1 MAAASESIKVFCRF
15 RPLNES
21 EEKSSSKFIPKFPP
35 GTNDCVNLG
44 VINFCKKTFTVHGK
58 VYSFDRVFKPNISQ
72 EEVYLASAYPI
83 VKDVLSGY
91 NGTIFAYGQTSSGK
105 TFTMEGVIGDPDYQG
120 IIPRI
125 VSDIFNHIYSMEEN
139 LEFHI
144 KISYFEIYMD
154 RIRDLLD
161 VTKTNLVVHED
172 KNRVPYVK
180 GCSERFVSSPEEV
193 LDTIEEGKAN
203 RHIAVTNMN
212 EHSSRSHSVF
222 LINIRQENVET
233 QKKLSGKL
241 YLVDLAGS
249 EKVSKTGAEGTIL
262 DEAKNINKSLSALG
276 NVISALAEGTKSHV
290 PYRDSKLTRILQ
302 ESLGGNARTTIV
314 ICCSPASFNE
324 GETKSTL
331 LFGARAK
338 TISNVVQVNE
348 ELTAEE
354 WKRRF
359 ERERD
364 KVLKLRAQ
372 LSAYEREIERWR
384 RGESIPESEQVNL
397 SDLTESMIAPS
408 VTESMIVDS
417 VSNAPAA
424 MVTSTPAALVDEE
437 RARYEEERLRLYQQ
451 LDEKDDEIQQQS
463 QLAERLKEQ
472 LNEQEELIKQT
483 KTDYEVLQ
491 SEMSRI
497 QMENDAAKEEVKEVL
512 QALEELAMNY
522 DQKTQEVEMKVKE
535 NESLNDELSKK
546 LIMLNEVQSELQQ
559 IKEGTAVQKRR
570 IQDMLSNIVRDLCEV
585 GSIIGGNIAEMKVSL
600 EDPNKVD
607 RIDEEF
613 TVARLLLT
621 KMKAEIKTL
630 SEKCAQL
637 DTFQSDYAQRL
648 ESNERELADCRLL
661 IQQYEIRM
669 NSLTA
674 SMKEVE
680 NKKRQLEEAVDTLN
694 EECAKLRAQENVAKV
709 SIAPASEVDLKS
721 ALEAQL
727 ESHREAHAKQL
738 SALRDEIMEKNNTI
752 DQLQVSLNQLQ
763 LTKDQLQSDYEKLKS
778 EENGRDKRIKEL
790 AMLSDKR
797 EQAKQDLKGL
807 EETVA
812 KELQTLHNLRK
823 LFVQDLQQRIKRTP
837 TGPEEEE
844 FVSSMA
850 QKQKILFLE
859 NNLDQLTKV
868 HKQLVRDNADLR
880 CELPKL
886 EKRLRATMERV
897 KSLETA
903 LKEAKEAAMKD
914 RKKYQFEVERIKEA
928 VRQRNLVR
936 RGFPAAQIAKPIRP
950 GQHPVGVTGQSHGI
964 RSNNGLTINAPLINQ
979 ADLNSK
985 FEMTLFYWRMA
996 GINYIR
1002 YSEIAAQIVRNCLK
1016 PELKA
1021 EAMKREGS
1029 TRNRSESKLIC
1040 ENVLLDCGRDL
1051 NGDCAYRIQRIHGFH
1066 FVETARF
1073 QAFLSTQNDYSAKQ
1087 ALLPCLENDAAVL
1100 RGNGFRLQSS
1110 DYGPSSPDT
1119 VPCRIWWG

>member
-44 VINFCKKTFTVHGK
+44 VRLMLSAFFNTLFFPYFNCNGFFANNYSELSYGNLLLDDQGK

-424 MVTSTPAALVDEE
+424 MVTSTPTALVDEE

-535 NESLNDELSKK
+535 NETLNDELSKK

-621 KMKAEIKTL
+621 KMKAEIKAL

-979 ADLNSK
+979 ADLNSE

-1029 TRNRSESKLIC
+1029 TVKFTKW
-1040 ENVLLDCGRDL
+1040 ENGKPK
-1051 NGDCAYRIQRIHGFH
+1051 
-1066 FVETARF
+1066 TA
-1073 QAFLSTQNDYSAKQ
+1073 T
-1087 ALLPCLENDAAVL
+1087 
-1100 RGNGFRLQSS
+1100 G
-1110 DYGPSSPDT
+1110 
-1119 VPCRIWWG
+1119 